1 MQTSRMNRRSGVTLI
16 EVTLA
21 VAIFS
26 VVIAVS
32 AQSIMSLYVAMDV
45 QQDRVSATHSCRTV
59 LNVIR
64 EKRGEFRGG
73 NETDFVNWTN
83 FFSWINTQNSAGW
96 AAYLNEQDGSAAL
109 PDHSINVAAYNI
121 NGGGAVPGDNPVELH
136 VIASWR
142 DGKGRMSSTRL
153 VTRMTDR

>member
-1 MQTSRMNRRSGVTLI
+1 MQKRRLIGTSGVTLI

-26 VVIAVS
+26 VVIAAS

-45 QQDRVSATHSCRTV
+45 QQDRVAATHSCRTV

-64 EKRGEFRGG
+64 EKRGEFRGA
-73 NETDFVNWTN
+73 NETDMVNWTN
-83 FFSWINTQNSAGW
+83 LFSWINTQNTAGW
-96 AAYLNEQDGSAAL
+96 ATYLTEQDGSAAL
-109 PDHSINVAAYNI
+109 AEHSINVTALNV
-121 NGGGAVPGDNPVELH
+121 NGAPAVAGDNPVEFH
-136 VIASWR
+136 AVATWT
-142 DGKGRMSSTRL
+142 DGKGRTTSTRI

>member
-1 MQTSRMNRRSGVTLI
+1 MSIRRLKRNSGVTLI

-21 VAIFS
+21 VAIFA

-59 LNVIR
+59 LNAIR
-64 EKRGEFRGG
+64 EKRGEFRGA

-83 FFSWINTQNSAGW
+83 LFSWINTQNNTGW
-96 AAYLNEQDGSAAL
+96 ATYLTETDGSAAL
-109 PDHSINVAAYNI
+109 ASHTMRVNLYSTSGATAVA
-121 NGGGAVPGDNPVELH
+121 GDNPVEVH

-142 DGKGRMSSTRL
+142 DGKGRLSSTRV